1 MVLGFRKLCEIFSL
15 IHRKFVSLER
25 LFFLADKDIWKIN
38 YGKDLIIMLQKLS
51 EKCHFRVSISACNLE
66 AHFGRWWLQ
75 INWLLML
82 VSFGHIY
89 KLSVS
94 TDQTM
99 DTHLFYV
106 WLAGYI
112 YNGSICLVVY
122 CSTSSSSN
130 NAVCIYGLCS
140 EAALKH
146 NAHKARLDLVHTYG
160 RCNTCTVHTPIE
172 AIRGGSRKIRY
183 NVQIWNIDNHIMMSM
198 LMAPNEQRWTQKHHH
213 QKSQHNKKLNVHS
226 DNNFC

>member
-1 MVLGFRKLCEIFSL
+1 MITNQLAFDACL
-15 IHRKFVSLER
+15 IRS
-25 LFFLADKDIWKIN
+25 
-38 YGKDLIIMLQKLS
+38 
-51 EKCHFRVSISACNLE
+51 
-66 AHFGRWWLQ
+66 
-75 INWLLML
+75 
-82 VSFGHIY
+82 IY
-89 KLSVS
+89 KSSVS

-106 WLAGYI
+106 WLAIFTMVLFVWLSIAAAPAAPPPAAVTTQI
-112 YNGSICLVVY
+112 Y
-122 CSTSSSSN
+122 T
-130 NAVCIYGLCS
+130 VCIYGLCS

-198 LMAPNEQRWTQKHHH
+198 LMAHRTSNDEHRSTPPPKVLVETRN
-213 QKSQHNKKLNVHS
+213 
-226 DNNFC
+226 